1 MPLYMLYPVRPL
13 SYSEPSSIRGP
24 AEFLTPLSTALDF
37 APSVVALAFEFLAD
51 AVGISY
57 GGRLLG
63 TRSFLVLSGC
73 RVICLPITRPR
84 VSRRGL
90 AIRLESRLAPAYNT
104 DKVIL

>member
-13 SYSEPSSIRGP
+13 SYSEPSSIIEDRSSSH
-24 AEFLTPLSTALDF
+24 LSALDF